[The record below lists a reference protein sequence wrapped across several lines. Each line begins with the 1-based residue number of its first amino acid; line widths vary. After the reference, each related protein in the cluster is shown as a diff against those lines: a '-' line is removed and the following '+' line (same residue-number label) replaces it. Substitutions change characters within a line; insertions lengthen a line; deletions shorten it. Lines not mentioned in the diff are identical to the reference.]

1 MTLPTAEQLLNLADR
16 TPHGLTPGETAR
28 LRQGVAH
35 HCARAEQA
43 EREVDTLTAVCRS
56 NKQAYIGA
64 VKDAMAAD
72 ERTKQAEAE
81 RDQLRA
87 DLDRQAQEM
96 ATWRATVAALDAG
109 VPGTP
114 RHRAEQAEAEL
125 TALKTITSGYCGHC
139 GRGDCSPT
147 ADQWYEQ
154 RQRAD
159 RAEAAIE
166 RVRATCARLHDLAHA
181 AHGVPTSSYDRGID
195 RAAKVILAALDEP
208 QEQQSGTR
216 PTHPDGT
223 PYRYAEIAAEGW
235 EHCDGCGQWGNTWT
249 PEQPHR
255 CPAPIKVAT
264 APAP

>member
-1 MTLPTAEQLLNLADR
+1 MTQPTAEQLLNLADR
-16 TPHGLTPGETAR
+16 TPHGLTPDETAR
-28 LRQGVAH
+28 LRDGISLL
-35 HCARAEQA
+35 AELLRDTEGDRDSWANDAKRSEA
-43 EREVDTLTAVCRS
+43 EADTLRE
-56 NKQAYIGA
+56 
-64 VKDAMAAD
+64 
-72 ERTKQAEAE
+72 ERHTYQRAWHSARDRARKE
-81 RDQLRA
+81 RA
-87 DLDRQAQEM
+87 
-96 ATWRATVAALDAG
+96 
-109 VPGTP
+109 
-114 RHRAEQAEAEL
+114 RAEQAEAEL